1 MGCCKSKD
9 VWQTNFKATELSS
22 NKCDAEWEEIMGNP
36 ATFAMGSHWGPAA
49 RFGAIPG
56 VIRVRVG
63 FTGGTE
69 EEPMYNDPKD
79 HIEAV
84 SLQFDPDRVT
94 YQRLLELFWDY
105 HDWTLEN
112 PHQYSSFIFCHDE
125 EQKSAAEASFLEMLK
140 KTEKKV
146 RTKIGTYT
154 QFWQADDDFQH
165 NLLQQHKN
173 IFPRLHIPF
182 VQLAHSHLATRVE
195 GYVCGYAKP
204 ELFDDEVAELY
215 LPTTLSSDIRKEC
228 MANQPSDEGVDKFP
242 L

>member
-1 MGCCKSKD
+1 MKNL
-9 VWQTNFKATELSS
+9 TY
-22 NKCDAEWEEIMGNP
+22 
-36 ATFAMGSHWGPAA
+36 
-49 RFGAIPG
+49 R
-56 VIRVRVG
+56 
-63 FTGGTE
+63 
-69 EEPMYNDPKD
+69 KD

-112 PHQYSSFIFCHDE
+112 PHQVWCQSFQPFILSQASVVKSGNSPAVQYSSFIFCHDE

-154 QFWQADDDFQH
+154 QFWQADEYANSVLKLKITLDTTRSWLFNYLQLLILTTYCCSDFQH

-182 VQLAHSHLATRVE
+182 VQLAHSHLA
-195 GYVCGYAKP
+195 
-204 ELFDDEVAELY
+204 
-215 LPTTLSSDIRKEC
+215 
-228 MANQPSDEGVDKFP
+228 
-242 L
+242 